1 MPGFLFS
8 GAPSKAKW
16 QKMASFRLASFS
28 GGKMKVFITISIVFL
43 FLSSTDVFAQD
54 AVQDSASDASAEKDC
69 VPQAEMQAIS
79 QTFTQFA
86 ELSNAPFCND
96 GSANWQ
102 LLSSLMFMRKTQ
114 FSANMPQSKDEL
126 FSGKFAKDW
135 YGYFAARLNR
145 LEAAPE
151 CAKGIIAFVRP
162 GIKTMHIC
170 PMTFTDRYSSVDRAT
185 VMMHEARHQ
194 DGFPHMTC
202 TRGARKDVH
211 KACDINISDGGSYAV
226 TVETYAQFAKY
237 AEGIHPAL
245 KVYSRSAAII
255 YADEAFENP
264 VRINRSERLLAVT
277 KDSKFYSINSQT
289 GESKQLG
296 AAVALGH
303 IIRRGPHLVIFPE
316 DKSKKAEYIFADGE
330 GRIDQS
336 PSDFVSEYNAQTPEQ
351 KAALIDYHI
360 GGQWNAK
367 VFKSSL
373 TMVCDTRAPDVAE
386 VQIPDGKEAISLS
399 YPEGYSRESY
409 RIQLFTS
416 SGDVF
421 DVSCE
426 NKKASV
432 TLSTTRLDQKYTRIY
447 RANNVVVGLLDGK
460 LYAVEGSRS
469 VALQTSIDGMITEIV
484 PQQSFEFFNQ

>member
-1 MPGFLFS
+1 
-8 GAPSKAKW
+8 
-16 QKMASFRLASFS
+16 
-28 GGKMKVFITISIVFL
+28 MKVFKAILFAFVSIVIIN
-43 FLSSTDVFAQD
+43 
-54 AVQDSASDASAEKDC
+54 ASANEPEKEC
-69 VPQAEMQAIS
+69 VPQSEMQAIS
-79 QTFTQFA
+79 QVFTQFS
-86 ELSNAPFCND
+86 ELSKAPFCND

-211 KACDINISDGGSYAV
+211 KACDVNIADGGSYAV
-226 TVETYAQFAKY
+226 TTETYAQFAKY
-237 AEGIHPAL
+237 AEGVHPAI
-245 KVYSRSAAII
+245 KTYSRSAAII

-264 VRINRSERLLAVT
+264 VRINRSERLLALT
-277 KDSKFYSINSQT
+277 KDGKFFSVDTQT

-296 AAVALGH
+296 NADAIGR

-316 DKSKKAEYIFADGE
+316 DKTKKAEYIFADGE
-330 GRIDQS
+330 GKIEQS

-351 KAALIDYHI
+351 KSALVDYHI
-360 GGQWNAK
+360 GGQWTAK
-367 VFKSSL
+367 VYKNSL
-373 TMVCDTRAPDVAE
+373 TMVCDTRGPDISE
-386 VQIPDGKEAISLS
+386 IQIPDGKEAIGLS
-399 YPEGYSRESY
+399 YPEGYARESFK
-409 RIQLFTS
+409 IQLLTAT
-416 SGDVF
+416 GDVF
-421 DVSCE
+421 DVNCE

-432 TLSTTRLDQKYTRIY
+432 SLAATRLDQRYTRIY
-447 RANNVVVGLLDGK
+447 KANGVVVGLLDGK
-460 LYAVEGSRS
+460 LHKLDGERS
-469 VALQTSIDGMITEIV
+469 APIVTAIDGMISEIV